1 MRLVVASHSSRVG
14 ATRCTARAS
23 TRSIEAAMAEEEG
36 RSECEYVTKEE
47 VL

>member
-14 ATRCTARAS
+14 AMRCAARAS
-23 TRSIEAAMAEEEG
+23 NRSIEAAMAEEEG
-36 RSECEYVTKEE
+36 RSGCEYVTEEE